1 MTELSTLYQTDYSAW
16 ATRNAELL
24 RAGRYAELDV
34 EHLLAE
40 LSDMGK
46 SEQHELENRLTILL
60 AHLLKWEYQLTTLS
74 ARWREYKGDSWRA
87 TIIEQR
93 NRLNTRL
100 KKSPALNSLLAVTII
115 EAYAEAMQLAS
126 DETQLPI
133 ATFPPVCPYS
143 IAQLLD
149 KNYYPSTFDH

>member
-46 SEQHELENRLTILL
+46 SEQHELENRLTLLL
-60 AHLLKWEYQLTTLS
+60 AHLLKWKYQLTTLS
-74 ARWREYKGDSWRA
+74 ARWREFKADSWRA

-100 KKSPALNSLLAVTII
+100 KKHSRLTHCLL
-115 EAYAEAMQLAS
+115 
-126 DETQLPI
+126 
-133 ATFPPVCPYS
+133 
-143 IAQLLD
+143 
-149 KNYYPSTFDH
+149 